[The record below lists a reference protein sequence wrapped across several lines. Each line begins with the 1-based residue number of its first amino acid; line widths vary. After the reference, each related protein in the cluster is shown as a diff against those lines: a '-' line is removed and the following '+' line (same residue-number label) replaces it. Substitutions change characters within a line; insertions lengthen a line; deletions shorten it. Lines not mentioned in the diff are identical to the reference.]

1 MEPQYERNFPAI
13 SAEEQEMLR
22 RKHVLVLGCGGL
34 GGYLIELL
42 ARLGVGRLTVV
53 DGDGFE
59 SSNLNR
65 QLYSAPTVLG
75 RSKAVTAAERVR
87 AIAPNTAVEPVQ
99 AFFTEQNSDKLVQG
113 TDLVMDALDNLPAR
127 LLLEDTCDRCHV
139 PYVHGAILGWN
150 LQVTTGLPGSG
161 VLHELYGGISQQTT
175 DDPANKTSLSMT
187 PAVCA
192 GLQVAEAV
200 KLLTGQPPALS
211 GKLLLLNLR
220 TMEQRIITL

>member
-13 SAEEQEMLR
+13 SAEEQEMLH

-59 SSNLNR
+59 PSNLNR
-65 QLYSAPTVLG
+65 QLYSAPAVLG
-75 RSKAVTAAERVR
+75 RSKAMTAAERVR

-175 DDPANKTSLSMT
+175 NDPANKTSLSMT

>member
-1 MEPQYERNFPAI
+1 MESQYERNFPAI
-13 SAEEQEMLR
+13 SAEEQETLY

-59 SSNLNR
+59 PSNLNR
-65 QLYSAPTVLG
+65 QLYSAPAVLG
-75 RSKAVTAAERVR
+75 RSKAMTAAERVR

-99 AFFTEQNSDKLVQG
+99 AFFSEQNGDALVQG

-127 LLLEDTCDRCHV
+127 LLLEDVCDRCHV

-150 LQVTTGLPGSG
+150 LQVTTGLPGSR
-161 VLHELYGGISQQTT
+161 VLHGLYGGISQQSA
-175 DDPANKTSLSMT
+175 DDPAWKTSLSMT

-200 KLLTGQPPALS
+200 KLLTGQTPALA
-211 GKLLLLNLR
+211 GKLLLLDLR
-220 TMEQRIITL
+220 TMEQRMITL

>member
-59 SSNLNR
+59 PSNLNR
-65 QLYSAPTVLG
+65 QLYSAPAVLG

-87 AIAPNTAVEPVQ
+87 AIAPNTAVEPVH

-161 VLHELYGGISQQTT
+161 VLHELYGGISQQTA
-175 DDPANKTSLSMT
+175 DEPANKTSLSMT

-220 TMEQRIITL
+220 TMEQRIVTL

>member
-22 RKHVLVLGCGGL
+22 RKHVLILGCGGL

-59 SSNLNR
+59 PSNLNR

-113 TDLVMDALDNLPAR
+113 TDLVMDALDNLSAR

-150 LQVTTGLPGSG
+150 LQVTTGLPGSR
-161 VLHELYGGISQQTT
+161 VLHELYGGISQQTAG
-175 DDPANKTSLSMT
+175 DPANKTSLSMT

-220 TMEQRIITL
+220 TMEQRIVTL

>member
-1 MEPQYERNFPAI
+1 MESQYERNFPAI

-59 SSNLNR
+59 PSNLNR
-65 QLYSAPTVLG
+65 QLYSAPAVLG
-75 RSKAVTAAERVR
+75 RSKAMTAAERVR

-139 PYVHGAILGWN
+139 PYVHGAILGFFF
-150 LQVTTGLPGSG
+150 Q
-161 VLHELYGGISQQTT
+161 
-175 DDPANKTSLSMT
+175 
-187 PAVCA
+187 
-192 GLQVAEAV
+192 AEAGIRGYKV
-200 KLLTGQPPALS
+200 TGVQTCALPIYPRS
-211 GKLLLLNLR
+211 PCGERHHRVSYRLEKNV
-220 TMEQRIITL
+220 I

>member
-1 MEPQYERNFPAI
+1 MESQYERNFPAI
-13 SAEEQEMLR
+13 SAEEQEMLH

-59 SSNLNR
+59 PSNLNR
-65 QLYSAPTVLG
+65 QLYSAPAVLG

-87 AIAPNTAVEPVQ
+87 AIAPNTVVEPVQ

-161 VLHELYGGISQQTT
+161 VLHELYGGISQQTA